1 MNITIF
7 GGTGPTGRELIRLAL
22 SEGHAVTAVA
32 RNPAALSGLEAR
44 STAPNRP
51 GYGNAALIVRAGDVL
66 EPDTLAGS
74 VDGSDAVLSALG
86 SRTGRAPTT
95 VYSAGTAHILDAM
108 RAAGVRRLV
117 ALTAGPMGPREERSA
132 FERLLVRGLYLAF
145 GGAYDDMARMEDTL
159 RTRAGDVEWTVIR
172 PPRLTNKPAT
182 GRYRA
187 AVDSRLAGA
196 WTITR
201 ADLARAMLAV
211 VDDPAT
217 VRAAVRVAN

>member
-22 SEGHAVTAVA
+22 AEGHTVTAVA
-32 RNPAALSGLEAR
+32 RNPAALADLQTR
-44 STAPNRP
+44 SAAPSRP
-51 GYGNAALIVRAGDVL
+51 GPANAALTVRAGDVL
-66 EPDTLAGS
+66 EPDTLAGA
-74 VDGSDAVLSALG
+74 VDGADAVLSALG

-108 RAAGVRRLV
+108 RTAGVRRLV
-117 ALTAGPMGPREERSA
+117 TLTAAPMGPREERGA
-132 FERLLVRGLYLAF
+132 FERLLDRGLYLAF
-145 GGAYDDMARMEDTL
+145 GGGYDDMARMEDML
-159 RTRAGDVEWTVIR
+159 RTRAGDAEWTVVR

-182 GRYRA
+182 GRYRS
-187 AVDSRLAGA
+187 AVNSRLDGA

>member
-22 SEGHAVTAVA
+22 ADGHVVTAVA
-32 RNPAALSGLEAR
+32 RNPAALADLQTRSEAP
-44 STAPNRP
+44 SRP
-51 GYGNAALIVRAGDVL
+51 GPGNAALTVRSGDVL

-74 VDGSDAVLSALG
+74 VDGADAVLSALG

-95 VYSAGTAHILDAM
+95 VYSAGTGHILNAM

-117 ALTAGPMGPREERSA
+117 ALTATPIGPRAEHSA
-132 FERLLVRGLYLAF
+132 FERLLGRGLYLAF
-145 GGAYDDMARMEDTL
+145 GGGYDDMARMEDML
-159 RTRAGDVEWTVIR
+159 RTRAGDMDWTVIR
-172 PPRLTNKPAT
+172 PPRLTDKPAT
-182 GRYRA
+182 GRYRS
-187 AVDSRLAGA
+187 AVDSRLGGA

-211 VDDPAT
+211 LDDPAT
-217 VRAAVRVAN
+217 VCAAVRVAN